1 MSFLKLILFNYLC
14 FFLSLITTFN
24 LFITEASN
32 NNNNNHSNELDYL
45 KCDCLNNKTISPI
58 IPTTIYRSNLQTL
71 LTSLSS
77 HAATAGFY
85 NATAGGGHPNE
96 TIYGMYMCR
105 GDVSNQTCQE
115 CVETAKQEIGSRC
128 GNNSKEGIIWYHQCF
143 LRYSN
148 RSFFY
153 TLDEWPRLEYI
164 VHNNGS
170 NAGNEGSYGWL
181 LASTLNEAIEEA
193 KSKMKKFATKHAS
206 LNSSKNVYTL
216 VQCTPDL
223 WREDC
228 SKCLNDLMKDI
239 PMCCLGTDG
248 GMVLSPSC
256 NLMFGLRQF
265 YSNVTIRTTWNSLP
279 NSRLGKYQTKLSV
292 GNESTTLES
301 LQFDLVT
308 IEEATN
314 NFSCANLIGR
324 GGFGEVY
331 KGILSDGREIAVKRL
346 SITSEQGIAEFKNE
360 VLLIA
365 KLQHRNLVALL
376 GFCLQEGEKILIY
389 EFVPNK
395 SLDYFLFGSE
405 LHRLLSWCERFK
417 IIGGIASAI
426 LYLHEYSRLKII
438 HRDIKPS
445 NILLDANM
453 NPKISDFGMAR
464 MVAIDQDQGRTRRI
478 VGTYGYMSPEYA
490 MLGKYSEKSDIFSFG
505 VMILE
510 IVSGKKNSSSYDSY
524 YNDGLLSHAWKQWR
538 DGTPF
543 EILDPN
549 LHESCSQMEVIRC
562 IQVGLLCVQENPN
575 DRPQMAEVVS
585 YLSNLSIELPFPH
598 EPAFFVHGRMNPNM
612 VALEVDSGHL
622 SNSSTQ
628 HSLNE
633 MSISISV
640 PR

>member
-1 MSFLKLILFNYLC
+1 MSFLKPILLQICLFLFFKVSMDEANDNNQLEYL
-14 FFLSLITTFN
+14 S
-24 LFITEASN
+24 
-32 NNNNNHSNELDYL
+32 HS
-45 KCDCLNNKTISPI
+45 CSTNKTFP
-58 IPTTIYRSNLQTL
+58 PNTTYESNLHTL
-71 LTSLSS
+71 LTSFSS
-77 HAATAGFY
+77 VAATAEFY
-85 NATAGGGHPNE
+85 NTTSSGGDATGE
-96 TIYGMYMCR
+96 TIYGMFMCR
-105 GDVSNQTCQE
+105 GDIKSQKCQKCIE
-115 CVETAKQEIGSRC
+115 MATQKIALSCP
-128 GNNSKEGIIWYHQCF
+128 NSKEAIIWYHECMV
-143 LRYSN
+143 RYSN
-148 RSFFY
+148 RSFFS
-153 TLDEWPRLEYI
+153 TVDEWPRPKYI
-164 VHNNGS
+164 SHHETS
-170 NAGNEGSYGWL
+170 NITTEGSYGWL
-181 LASTLNEAIEEA
+181 LATTLNDAIAEAA
-193 KSKMKKFATKHAS
+193 KSANGNKKFATKHVS
-206 LNSSKNVYTL
+206 LGGSQNVYTL

-223 WREDC
+223 SSQDC
-228 SKCLNDLMKDI
+228 SKCLNDVMKDI
-239 PMCCLGTDG
+239 PICCLGTDG
-248 GMVLSPSC
+248 GMVLYPSC
-256 NLMFGLRQF
+256 NLMFGLHRF
-265 YSNVTIRTTWNSLP
+265 YSDANLP
-279 NSRLGKYQTKLSV
+279 INWYQLPKPFVGKPLSGEPSGRRRLKIIIASTVPIVAFLMLYFFGYHFRRINALRRYKAILKENF

-314 NFSCANLIGR
+314 NFSCSNLIGK

-395 SLDYFLFGSE
+395 SLDYFLF
-405 LHRLLSWCERFK
+405 
-417 IIGGIASAI
+417 
-426 LYLHEYSRLKII
+426 
-438 HRDIKPS
+438 
-445 NILLDANM
+445 
-453 NPKISDFGMAR
+453 DFGMAR

-585 YLSNLSIELPFPH
+585 YLSNLCIELPFPR

-612 VALEVDSGHL
+612 VAVEVDLGHL